1 MVHANLGSEFLSQP
15 RAILAVDLEETD
27 VLHLHRAERADGLV
41 TALAD
46 VLASP
51 LDDPMQP
58 EVISVPTRGVERWLT
73 QQLSGHLGAAATR
86 SDGVC
91 ANIDFPF
98 PGRLV
103 GGAMAAASGV
113 DRLRDPW
120 LPERAVWPLL
130 DVVDECLAEPWLWS
144 LAAHLG
150 AIGAGPE
157 ADRRGR
163 RFGSVRHIADLYDSY
178 GVARPDMVCAWAGAP
193 PADHASHAL
202 PPEAAWQAELW
213 RHLRARIAV
222 PSPAERLTPAC
233 ARLRAEPALAAGL
246 PARISIFG
254 LTRLPDS
261 YLQVLRALA
270 VGRDVHLFLLHPSPV
285 LWARI
290 NDASPGS
297 PGALRR
303 ADDVTLE
310 LAQNPL
316 LASWAHDAREMQLVL
331 TRGGELAIDDHRP
344 SQTRRATLLQRI
356 QDDVRADRSP
366 PGPPLPGRPDG
377 RPTLDPGDDSLQVHA
392 CHGLARQVE
401 VLRDAIFHALTQDPT
416 LEPRDVIVMC
426 PDIETFAPLIHAT
439 FGTGD
444 VNPDDDRDAPGGDLV
459 AGPPDLQVRMAD
471 RSLRQ
476 TNPVLGVVA
485 ELLSL
490 AGARLTASQVLDLA
504 GREPVRRRFGFD
516 DDDLAQVQEWANAT
530 GVRWGLDAA
539 HRAPFKLGWLGAN
552 TWRAGLDRVL
562 LGVAMADEDQ
572 RLVGGVLPL
581 DDVGSA
587 DIDLAG
593 RFAELID
600 RLAAWLDVAGVEDAI
615 PVDGWARAIAAA
627 ADALTATGERD
638 AWQREQ
644 LQSMLDDV
652 VAEATADHTRI
663 APGLTMTEIRSLLA
677 DRLRG
682 RPTRANFRTGHLTV
696 CTLVPMR
703 SVPHRVVCLLGL
715 DEGVFPRK
723 AIRDGDDLLADDPY
737 LGDRDARREDRQLLL
752 DALMAAADRLIITYA
767 GRDERTN
774 AIRPP
779 AVPVGELLD
788 LVDRTVQLSGTGGDG
803 TATGEAR
810 ERVVVHHP
818 LQPFDPRNFVV
829 GLLIPG
835 RPWSFDPIAL
845 DGARALT
852 GARTGAPAFLAHPLP
867 SPSAGPVEVEQLVRF
882 VQHPVKA
889 FLRQRL
895 GVSVADYSEQVSDA
909 VPVELDQL
917 EAWGVGQRLL
927 EARLDGA
934 ELDECVAAERA
945 RGILPPGAFA
955 QPLLDKVLPVVE
967 DVVAEARALAGGD
980 GERGSVEINV
990 RLTDRRLLVGSVPDV
1005 SGSLLRTV
1013 TYSRVGP
1020 KHRLAT
1026 WVRFLVLT
1034 AAYPDRM
1041 FHAATVG
1048 RVRFGQGGETR
1059 VTVSRIA
1066 GFDGDPDSSRKLA
1079 LHHLGQLIDLYD
1091 RGMREPLPLYCKT
1104 SAAYA
1109 EAVAQGR
1116 DAETAAQG
1124 TWESGWRFDQED
1136 RELEHQLVLGGA
1148 AGLALLLTPPPGD
1161 DECGEGWALDE
1172 PTRFGRYARRL
1183 WDGLLSVEELVD
1195 L

>member
-1 MVHANLGSEFLSQP
+1 MP
-15 RAILAVDLEETD
+15 
-27 VLHLHRAERADGLV
+27 
-41 TALAD
+41 
-46 VLASP
+46 
-51 LDDPMQP
+51 
-58 EVISVPTRGVERWLT
+58 
-73 QQLSGHLGAAATR
+73 
-86 SDGVC
+86 
-91 ANIDFPF
+91 
-98 PGRLV
+98 
-103 GGAMAAASGV
+103 
-113 DRLRDPW
+113 
-120 LPERAVWPLL
+120 
-130 DVVDECLAEPWLWS
+130 
-144 LAAHLG
+144 
-150 AIGAGPE
+150 
-157 ADRRGR
+157 
-163 RFGSVRHIADLYDSY
+163 
-178 GVARPDMVCAWAGAP
+178 ARCSSCFAAGA
-193 PADHASHAL
+193 SS
-202 PPEAAWQAELW
+202 
-213 RHLRARIAV
+213 
-222 PSPAERLTPAC
+222 PSTTTGT
-233 ARLRAEPALAAGL
+233 AG
-246 PARISIFG
+246 R
-254 LTRLPDS
+254 
-261 YLQVLRALA
+261 
-270 VGRDVHLFLLHPSPV
+270 
-285 LWARI
+285 
-290 NDASPGS
+290 
-297 PGALRR
+297 
-303 ADDVTLE
+303 
-310 LAQNPL
+310 
-316 LASWAHDAREMQLVL
+316 
-331 TRGGELAIDDHRP
+331 
-344 SQTRRATLLQRI
+344 RRATLLQRV

-366 PGPPLPGRPDG
+366 PGPPLPGRPDA

-401 VLRDAIFHALTQDPT
+401 VLRDAILHALTQDPT

-439 FGTGD
+439 FGAGD
-444 VNPDDDRDAPGGDLV
+444 VGPEDDGDAPAGDQV

-490 AGARLTASQVLDLA
+490 AGARLTASQLLDLA

-516 DDDLAQVQEWANAT
+516 DDDLAQVQGWANAT

-587 DIDLAG
+587 NIDLAG

-600 RLAAWLDVAGVEDAI
+600 RLAEWLDAAGDEDAK
-615 PVDGWARAIAAA
+615 PVDGWTEAIAAA

-644 LQSMLDDV
+644 LESMLDDV
-652 VAEATADHTRI
+652 VAEATADHTRD
-663 APGLTMTEIRSLLA
+663 APRLTLAEIRTLLA

-723 AIRDGDDLLADDPY
+723 AIRDGDDVLLDDPH
-737 LGDRDARREDRQLLL
+737 LGDRDSRREDRQLLL
-752 DALMAAADRLIITYA
+752 DALMAAADRLIITFA

-788 LVDRTVQLSGTGGDG
+788 LVDRTVSWSGTEGDG
-803 TATGEAR
+803 TATGKAR

-818 LQPFDPRNFVV
+818 LQPFDPRNFAV
-829 GLLIPG
+829 GLLIPE

-852 GARTGAPAFLAHPLP
+852 GGRSATPAFLAHPLP
-867 SPSAGPVEVEQLVRF
+867 SPSPGPVEVEQLVRF

-955 QPLLDKVLPVVE
+955 QPLLDKVVPVVE
-967 DVVAEARALAGGD
+967 DVVAEARDLVGGD
-980 GERGSVEINV
+980 GERGSVEIHI
-990 RLTDRRLLVGSVPDV
+990 RLGDGRLLVGSVPDV

-1034 AAYPDRM
+1034 AAYPERM

-1048 RVRFGQGGETR
+1048 RIRLGQGGERR

-1066 GFDGDPDSSRKLA
+1066 GLDGDPDSGRKLA
-1079 LHHLGQLIDLYD
+1079 MHHLGQLIDLYD

-1104 SAAYA
+1104 SATYA

-1116 DAETAAQG
+1116 DAETAARG
-1124 TWESGWRFDQED
+1124 SWESGWRFDQED

-1148 AGLALLLTPPPGD
+1148 ASWASLLTPPPGD
-1161 DECGEGWALDE
+1161 DEYGEGWAVDE

-1183 WDGLLSVEELVD
+1183 WDGLLSVEELID